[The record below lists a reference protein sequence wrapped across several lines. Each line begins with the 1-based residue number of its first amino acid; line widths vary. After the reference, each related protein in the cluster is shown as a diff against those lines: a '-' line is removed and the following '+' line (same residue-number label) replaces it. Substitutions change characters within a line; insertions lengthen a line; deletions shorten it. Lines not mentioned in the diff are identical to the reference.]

1 VQLRFALPRVPPAR
15 LQTHIAKYVL
25 HIGNGKMPHADGFWA
40 LTMYY
45 AQYFFVDNP
54 LKRYILAN
62 GTS

>member
-1 VQLRFALPRVPPAR
+1 
-15 LQTHIAKYVL
+15 
-25 HIGNGKMPHADGFWA
+25 MPHADGFWA